1 MDAIKG
7 FLQGRWLG
15 HPLHPALVHLP
26 TALWPAAL
34 LFDLLSRARA
44 GGPIPFQISY
54 YAILTGLVVALVAA
68 LAGLA
73 DWADIKPENPA
84 KKIGLTHMLLNLTV
98 VGLFTLN
105 LFLRAQLPPN
115 TDPVP
120 WTLIAL
126 TLVGNLILLISGY
139 LGGLM
144 VYSHGISVA
153 RHSKDRLRQR
163 AEAAGANLPAEQK
176 G

>member
-34 LFDLLSRARA
+34 FFDLLSRTAL
-44 GGPIPFQISY
+44 GGPVPFQIAY
-54 YAILTGLVVALVAA
+54 YAMFVGLIVALVAA

-73 DWADIKPENPA
+73 DWADIKPEKPA
-84 KKIGLTHMLLNLTV
+84 KKIGLAHMVLNLTV
-98 VGLFTLN
+98 VGLFALN
-105 LFLRAQLPPN
+105 LYLRAQLPTN
-115 TDPVP
+115 TDAVP
-120 WTLIAL
+120 WPLIGL
-126 TLVGNLILLISGY
+126 TLLAVLILAVSGY
-139 LGGLM
+139 LGGRM
-144 VYSHGISVA
+144 VFNHGISVA
-153 RHSKDRLRQR
+153 RLSKDKIRQR

>member
-34 LFDLLSRARA
+34 LFDLLSLTDL
-44 GGPIPFQISY
+44 GGPIPVQISY

-68 LAGLA
+68 AAGLA
-73 DWADIKPENPA
+73 DWADIKPDKPA
-84 KKIGLTHMLLNLTV
+84 KKIGLVHMVLNLSV
-98 VGLFTLN
+98 VALFALN
-105 LFLRAQLPPN
+105 LWLRAQLPTT
-115 TDPVP
+115 TDTVP
-120 WTLIAL
+120 LSLIGL
-126 TLVGNLILLISGY
+126 TLVADLILLVSGY
-139 LGGLM
+139 LGGRM
-144 VYSHGISVA
+144 VYDYGISVA
-153 RHSKDRLRQR
+153 RLSKDKLRQR